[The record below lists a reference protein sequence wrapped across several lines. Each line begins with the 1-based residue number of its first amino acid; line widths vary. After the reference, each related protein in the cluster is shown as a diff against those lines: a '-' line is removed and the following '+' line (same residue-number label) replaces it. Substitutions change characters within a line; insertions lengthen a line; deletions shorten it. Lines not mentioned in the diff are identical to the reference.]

1 MNVSGERSFNASCA
15 TVSNV
20 PNDPAVLSALD
31 AQIQEAKQ

>member
-1 MNVSGERSFNASCA
+1 MNVSGERIFDASCA

-20 PNDPAVLSALD
+20 LNDPAVRSALD